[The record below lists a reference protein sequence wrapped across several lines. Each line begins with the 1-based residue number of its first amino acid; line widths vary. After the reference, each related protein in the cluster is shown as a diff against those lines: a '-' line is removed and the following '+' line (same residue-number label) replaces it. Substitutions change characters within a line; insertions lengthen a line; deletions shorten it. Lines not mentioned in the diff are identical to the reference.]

1 MNIDEMN
8 RSLPFELRWENLTL
22 ANDFMFG
29 KVFQDEDLSL
39 ELVRMILPWLDIER
53 ITLHETQK
61 SAHETVDTHGV
72 RFDVYIHDDAG
83 RIIILEMQV
92 VKVKYLARRSRAYH
106 SSADLDARES
116 GRHSGYGDMP
126 EVYVIFICEF
136 DPFGLGRHVYTFRK
150 ICCEDKELE
159 LDDGQTTIFLSTK
172 GRDGKID
179 DRLKAFLDFVEGRT
193 SDDEFVKKLECRLKY
208 AKHNWRWRREY
219 VLDTLE
225 RNSLIQ
231 DAEER
236 GIAIGEERGIII
248 GEERGII
255 IGEERGR
262 LATVEDT
269 VRLLRE
275 HGMNPEQIES
285 IRLSLMTKR
294 GDTQN

>member
-1 MNIDEMN
+1 M
-8 RSLPFELRWENLTL
+8 
-22 ANDFMFG
+22 
-29 KVFQDEDLSL
+29 
-39 ELVRMILPWLDIER
+39 
-53 ITLHETQK
+53 
-61 SAHETVDTHGV
+61 
-72 RFDVYIHDDAG
+72 
-83 RIIILEMQV
+83 
-92 VKVKYLARRSRAYH
+92 
-106 SSADLDARES
+106 
-116 GRHSGYGDMP
+116 
-126 EVYVIFICEF
+126 
-136 DPFGLGRHVYTFRK
+136 
-150 ICCEDKELE
+150 
-159 LDDGQTTIFLSTK
+159 
-172 GRDGKID
+172 
-179 DRLKAFLDFVEGRT
+179 
-193 SDDEFVKKLECRLKY
+193 KKLECRLKY

-231 DAEER
+231 DAEERGIAIGEER